1 MTYKFVFDG
10 RLPNL
15 NDYIKAER
23 TNRYRGAQIKA
34 DAHKAVYAQ
43 LKNQNKGLRITCPV
57 YIRFCWIEANRR
69 RDPDNVSSYGRKVIL
84 DALVD
89 LGVLVDDSQKYI
101 KGFTDE
107 FYVYRDHPRIEFEI
121 TEVEDG

>member
-1 MTYKFVFDG
+1 MTYTFSIEG

-23 TNRYRGAQIKA
+23 ANRYRGAQVKA
-34 DAHKAVYAQ
+34 DAHDAVVWQ
-43 LKNQNKGLRITCPV
+43 LKTQHTGLRITKPV
-57 YIRFCWIEANRR
+57 CIRFRWIEANNR

-89 LGVLVDDSQKYI
+89 LGILVDDGRKYI

-107 FYVYRDHPRIEFEI
+107 FYTHKDNPRIEFDLI
-121 TEVEDG
+121 EVE